1 MCLFSRTN
9 DRVPVVQVSKS
20 LVEQQLDWIIVI
32 FNTCKAKFVVDALEY
47 PSHIYCPLEFSTDS
61 LRMVSVGNTQGHNYY
76 YARTE
81 VSQKRSIWLNVTTA
95 VPTATPQL
103 LLI

>member
-47 PSHIYCPLEFSTDS
+47 PSFLCI
-61 LRMVSVGNTQGHNYY
+61 
-76 YARTE
+76 
-81 VSQKRSIWLNVTTA
+81 
-95 VPTATPQL
+95 
-103 LLI
+103 

>member
-1 MCLFSRTN
+1 M
-9 DRVPVVQVSKS
+9 VQVSKS

-47 PSHIYCPLEFSTDS
+47 PSHLYYPLEFSTGS
-61 LRMVSVGNTQGHNYY
+61 LRMVSVGNNQGHNYY
-76 YARTE
+76 YAGK
-81 VSQKRSIWLNVTTA
+81 SQSEDVNMLKCHSTA

>member
-1 MCLFSRTN
+1 MCFFSRTN
-9 DRVPVVQVSKS
+9 DRDPVIQVSKS

-47 PSHIYCPLEFSTDS
+47 PSHLYYPLEFSTGS

-76 YARTE
+76 YARKE
-81 VSQKRSIWLNVTTA
+81 VSQKRSIWLNVTL
-95 VPTATPQL
+95 PLFLRQL
-103 LLI
+103 LNFY